1 MNLPAFFRLTS
12 DEMLAYLQAR
22 AQSVPAQAPAAAVPS
37 VASRS
42 ADAMQWTSAQLK
54 YVF

>member
-22 AQSVPAQAPAAAVPS
+22 GQSVPAQAPAGMCSNNARLS
-37 VASRS
+37 
-42 ADAMQWTSAQLK
+42 TI
-54 YVF
+54 